1 MGTTKGA
8 IVASRDA
15 ALASLRELR
24 RRKIHRHF
32 AGYLCVLRTAAQT
45 SSRSNLQ
52 VNFRQFF
59 EDFLRPGEVP
69 EKTPYFVPFSRSES
83 ASADLSIANV
93 AGSYAPSS
101 LRADRPFSQVV
112 TVSGQKNTARY
123 TLPDDHWRRA
133 LEHLAFGEKVPLVPL
148 AIYLYRDYAIEVA
161 TGDFRDFATVFG
173 GEFGLEEGDGAE
185 PWRDL
190 FEVDG
195 SYLDGLELGEPT
207 AFPDEAS

>member
-1 MGTTKGA
+1 M
-8 IVASRDA
+8 
-15 ALASLRELR
+15 
-24 RRKIHRHF
+24 
-32 AGYLCVLRTAAQT
+32 LRTVAQT
-45 SSRSNLQ
+45 SSRSSLQ

-112 TVSGQKNTARY
+112 KVSGQKNTARY
-123 TLPDDHWRRA
+123 ALPDDHWRRA
-133 LEHLAFGEKVPLVPL
+133 LKHLAYGERVPLVPL

-161 TGDFRDFATVFG
+161 TGDFRDFAGVFSD
-173 GEFGLEEGDGAE
+173 EFGLEEGDGAE
-185 PWRDL
+185 SWRDL
-190 FEVDG
+190 FEVD
-195 SYLDGLELGEPT
+195 SLYLDGMELGEPT
-207 AFPDEAS
+207 EFPDEAR

>member
-1 MGTTKGA
+1 MGTTQGA
-8 IVASRDA
+8 IVASHQA
-15 ALASLRELR
+15 TLASLRELR
-24 RRKIHRHF
+24 KRKIHRHF

-45 SSRSNLQ
+45 NSRSNLQ

-123 TLPDDHWRRA
+123 ALPDDHWKRA
-133 LEHLAFGEKVPLVPL
+133 LEHLAYGEKVPLVSL

-161 TGDFRDFATVFG
+161 TGGFPRLRHGVQGRVWIG
-173 GEFGLEEGDGAE
+173 GRRRSRTLEGPLRSGQLVSRRLGARRANHV
-185 PWRDL
+185 P
-190 FEVDG
+190 G
-195 SYLDGLELGEPT
+195 PG
-207 AFPDEAS
+207 